1 MVWNIEFQ
9 CAGLIMALVVAAMCL
24 RQKRLRFSAE
34 RAYTRLL
41 SLVILSIISDI
52 VSIFAINYIDV
63 IGQTTTTLIC
73 KFYLL
78 TIVMVACQAAFFA
91 AAEVRYSFN
100 TYLVYA
106 TYIPAILEVIVLCI
120 FPIYL
125 HNADGEIYSY
135 GVPVIVTYVF
145 CALYIAAS
153 TTMVVRLRKKIT
165 DKRRSAIYFWMAS
178 WVIVATIQFINNSLL
193 LVSFIMALAVLYM
206 YCKLENPEYHLDYAT
221 GVFNKK
227 GFKLIMH
234 ENIRRHKKCAIV
246 TIGITDTK
254 VINEVFGNQTVEKI
268 ILHISEFADG
278 IPNSTLFRIE
288 ETLFCMLFE
297 DKEEAEKAID
307 LLQRRFSEPWEAD
320 DISCD
325 VNATF
330 SYIEDISSFNDE
342 ETLEEVIY
350 YFAEESKKIT
360 TGEVLVVDNDEL
372 KRRAKN
378 IEMQYTL
385 DWALKND
392 SILVYYQPIYDIKA
406 GKFSS
411 LEALVRLKDQ
421 DGTIIGPDEFIEY
434 SEKNGMILR
443 LGETVFRKVCLFI
456 QRSHIE
462 KYGIEFIEVNLSTV
476 QCMQVELSRM
486 LKNIM
491 GEYQVPPYRINFE
504 ITESAA
510 MTSKRALDL
519 NMKKLMEYGSS
530 FSLDDYGSG
539 YSNLS
544 YVVSLPL
551 RILKID
557 KLLTSG
563 YFENEKVRIATV
575 AAIEMAHKLE
585 MKVVVEGVETEEQFL
600 EFKKLD
606 VEYIQG
612 FYFSR
617 PLPQD
622 EVIEFIQRWL

>member
-9 CAGLIMALVVAAMCL
+9 CAGLIMALVVAGMCQ

-41 SLVILSIISDI
+41 SLVILSIVSDI
-52 VSIFAINYIDV
+52 VSIFAINYMDV
-63 IGQTTTTLIC
+63 IGHLTTTVIC

-91 AAEVRYSFN
+91 AAEVRYTFN
-100 TYLVYA
+100 SYLVYA
-106 TYIPAILEVIVLCI
+106 TYVPIILEIIILCI

-125 HNADGEIYSY
+125 HNTDGEIYSY

-145 CALYIAAS
+145 CGLYIAAS
-153 TTMVVRLRKKIT
+153 TTMVVKLRKKIT
-165 DKRRSAIYFWMAS
+165 DKRRSAIFFWMAS
-178 WVIVATIQFINNSLL
+178 WIIVATIQFINNSLL

-227 GFKLIMH
+227 GFNLIMH
-234 ENIRRHKKCAIV
+234 EKIKCRKTCSIV
-246 TIGITDTK
+246 TISVTDTK
-254 VINEVFGNQTVEKI
+254 IVNEVFGSQTVEKL

-278 IPNSTLFRIE
+278 IPNSMLFRIE
-288 ETLFCMLFE
+288 DTLFCMLFV
-297 DKEEAEKAID
+297 DKIEAEKAID
-307 LLQRRFSEPWEAD
+307 LLQRRFAQAWVVDSVPFEVGAAFSFID
-320 DISCD
+320 DIS
-325 VNATF
+325 
-330 SYIEDISSFNDE
+330 IFNDE
-342 ETLEEVIY
+342 ETLEEIVY
-350 YFAEESKKIT
+350 YFAEESKKIP
-360 TGEVLVVDNDEL
+360 TGEVLVVDNEEL
-372 KRRAKN
+372 KRRTRN

-392 SILVYYQPIYDIKA
+392 GILVYYQPIYDIKA

-421 DGTIIGPDEFIEY
+421 NGTIIGPDEFIEY

-443 LGETVFRKVCLFI
+443 LGEAVFRKVCLFV
-456 QRSHIE
+456 QRMHIE
-462 KYGIEFIEVNLSTV
+462 NYGIEFVEVNLSTV
-476 QCMQVELSRM
+476 QCMQAELSRM
-486 LKNIM
+486 LKDIM

-510 MTSKRALDL
+510 MTSRRVLDM
-519 NMKKLMEYGSS
+519 NMKSLLEYGST

-551 RILKID
+551 KILKID
-557 KLLTSG
+557 RLLTSG
-563 YFENEKVRIATV
+563 YLENEKVRIATV
-575 AAIEMAHKLE
+575 AAIEMAHKLD

-600 EFKKLD
+600 EFKKLN

-612 FYFSR
+612 FYFSK
-617 PLPQD
+617 PLPQG